1 MKNITNH
8 LALFAGKINR
18 QHIQLVLAI
27 LALAMLILGAGA
39 PLDGGGNTGH

>member
-1 MKNITNH
+1 MKNTFNH

-18 QHIQLVLAI
+18 QNIQLVLAI

-39 PLDGGGNTGH
+39 PFDSGGGTGH